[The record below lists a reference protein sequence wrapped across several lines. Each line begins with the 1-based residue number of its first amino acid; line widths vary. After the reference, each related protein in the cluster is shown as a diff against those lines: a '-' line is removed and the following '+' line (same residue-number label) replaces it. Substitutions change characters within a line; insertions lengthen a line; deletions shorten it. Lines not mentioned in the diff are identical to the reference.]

1 MPNVTLASYRLI
13 RTRDIAVVPSRTIY
27 SKISLS
33 ITQGAV
39 SMMFYLYLALH
50 FLALLFRYCLSLDF
64 RNPLHLLLCEVH
76 PRKEVTVREISNP
89 NEVPSDDVI
98 FVFC

>member
-1 MPNVTLASYRLI
+1 MA
-13 RTRDIAVVPSRTIY
+13 PSRTIY
-27 SKISLS
+27 SKISVS
-33 ITQGAV
+33 TTQGAV

-50 FLALLFRYCLSLDF
+50 LLTLLFRYRLSLDF

-76 PRKEVTVREISNP
+76 PGKEVTVRDISDP
-89 NEVPSDDVI
+89 NEVPSDDMI